1 MVNVKIKSDHII
13 NVSKKNPLGFKS
25 DLIYVKIS
33 SIIKYK
39 SEKLPVFHKVLLTW
53 PLN

>member
-13 NVSKKNPLGFKS
+13 NVSKKKPSLGFKS

-39 SEKLPVFHKVLLTW
+39 SEKLLVFS
-53 PLN
+53 

>member
-33 SIIKYK
+33 SIIKYE
-39 SEKLPVFHKVLLTW
+39 SEKLPVFS
-53 PLN
+53 